1 MKLDV
6 TLNDSKGIN
15 SLFPHRINLEENVKT
30 NQQPQRILN
39 PHMKKVVKIE
49 VLKLLD
55 VRIIYHISNSKCVTS
70 TQVVP

>member
-30 NQQPQRILN
+30 CQQPQRILN
-39 PHMKKVVKIE
+39 PHMKEVVKTE
-49 VLKLLD
+49 VLKFLD
-55 VRIIYHISNSKCVTS
+55 IEIIYSISDSK
-70 TQVVP
+70 